1 MTLFAEWRHGR
12 RLRGLKAVVLRV
24 RSTRTIHRYRLPLM
38 LKGGDVKI
46 SLELQ
51 LLFVERHDCPFAKDQ
66 PQRLP
71 LVPGQTEELAFEG
84 HFATRY
90 FHDFWPLAVQGE
102 ANSNFER
109 DLYNCTFP
117 TLIGDQLKLNKIF
130 SAFLTF
136 HFSDTWKEQFSQPEA
151 PFGFSKHFIKQGLW
165 EDHLKV

>member
-24 RSTRTIHRYRLPLM
+24 RSTRTIHRYRPPQI

-51 LLFVERHDCPFAKDQ
+51 LLFVERHDCPFAKVQ

-71 LVPGQTEELAFEG
+71 LVPGQTEE

-90 FHDFWPLAVQGE
+90 FVDILM
-102 ANSNFER
+102 
-109 DLYNCTFP
+109 
-117 TLIGDQLKLNKIF
+117 IF
-130 SAFLTF
+130 
-136 HFSDTWKEQFSQPEA
+136 
-151 PFGFSKHFIKQGLW
+151 GLW
-165 EDHLKV
+165 LFREKQIVILKGTSTTAHSPH

>member
-12 RLRGLKAVVLRV
+12 RLRGSKAVLLRV
-24 RSTRTIHRYRLPLM
+24 RLTRTIHRYRPPQM
-38 LKGGDVKI
+38 LKGQERKSKEI
-46 SLELQ
+46 SLELE
-51 LLFVERHDCPFAKDQ
+51 LLFVERHDCPFAKAQ

-117 TLIGDQLKLNKIF
+117 TLIGDQL
-130 SAFLTF
+130 
-136 HFSDTWKEQFSQPEA
+136 
-151 PFGFSKHFIKQGLW
+151 
-165 EDHLKV
+165 